1 MVWNSNKAEE
11 RPDEADRADLIPD
24 ITSAPS
30 IGLSAPALTGTYIV
44 IMVPPSCPYYTNP
57 LPRLNSTQIDP
68 DAPDP
73 TLPIFTQVLHWVQQ
87 DLIFSPMAGKYNT
100 FVPLITPSPAP
111 AAAPYLPPMP
121 PPLLAPHRYIQTL
134 FRQPAEFS
142 INDLDLYLTD
152 SILRFGFNLS
162 RFAQENMLGEPIAS
176 NFFLAG
182 DETIQIR

>member
-1 MVWNSNKAEE
+1 MVTIVSAQ
-11 RPDEADRADLIPD
+11 IPESDTVLQVQYGSVTFKTGEKLRLSD

-44 IMVPPSCPYYTNP
+44 IM
-57 LPRLNSTQIDP
+57 IDP

-142 INDLDLYLTD
+142 INDLDLYLAD